1 MLVVFP
7 YTFLKDYNNIL
18 YRIIIYYLINR
29 PMGFPT
35 AAALKMGC
43 GFPLHSNPE
52 EHVGKV
58 LSTSRQG
65 K

>member
-1 MLVVFP
+1 
-7 YTFLKDYNNIL
+7 
-18 YRIIIYYLINR
+18 
-29 PMGFPT
+29 MGFPT

-43 GFPLHSNPE
+43 GFPLNSNPR

-65 K
+65 TLYKFT